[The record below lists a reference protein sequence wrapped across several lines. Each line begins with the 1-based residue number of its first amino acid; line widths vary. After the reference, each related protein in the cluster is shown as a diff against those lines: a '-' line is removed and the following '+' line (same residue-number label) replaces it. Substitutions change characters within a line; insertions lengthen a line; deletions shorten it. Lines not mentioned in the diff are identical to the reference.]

1 MAQQL
6 KEKSADKKPAKA
18 ATSLGLNFIGGR
30 RVAGDGPATRNVLN
44 PADTH
49 ETIAAVREASND
61 QVDETCAVAAKA
73 FTSWRAT
80 PSPDRAR
87 VVFRY
92 RELLEQHFDDLV
104 ELLVRENGKLK
115 SEARG
120 SLRRGI
126 DVVEFA
132 CGIPSMLMGKT
143 LPEVSRNVD
152 SYVMLEPL
160 GVVVGI
166 PPFNFPA
173 MIPLWMMPIAVACG
187 NAFILKPAEKAPL
200 TGTRLVELFAEAG
213 LPDGVV
219 NVLQGGKEVSERLIA
234 NPHVQAVSF
243 VGSSAVAAS
252 VYQVASAHG
261 KRVQALGGAK
271 NHLIVL
277 PDADVAKSMPALIG
291 ACYGC
296 AGQRCLAGSVLVA
309 VGDQAQQDAVVNAFV
324 AAAKE
329 LKPGDGLD
337 DSATL
342 SPVLNMDQRQR
353 IISAID
359 RGVQEGAKLVLDG
372 RGLSVAARPNG
383 CFVGPTVFD
392 HVRPDMSVAKEEIFG
407 PVVSVLR
414 ANDLDE
420 AINLTNRS
428 RYGNSASLFTK
439 SGSAAKEFRA
449 RIQAGLLGL
458 NLGVPAPMAYFSFGG
473 WKGSFFGDLNAHGP
487 DAVAFYTKKKV
498 VTERWFGA
506 EAPKEGW
513 V

>member
-1 MAQQL
+1 MAPQL
-6 KEKSADKKPAKA
+6 KEKPAEKKPASKPK
-18 ATSLGLNFIGGR
+18 TLGLNFIGGR
-30 RVAGDGPATRNVLN
+30 WINGDGPQTRNINN
-44 PADTH
+44 PADT
-49 ETIAAVREASND
+49 TQLVAAVREASLD
-61 QVDETCAVAAKA
+61 QVDETCALAAKA

-80 PSPDRAR
+80 PSPDRAK
-87 VVFRY
+87 VIFRF
-92 RELLEQHFDDLV
+92 RELLEEHFDDIV
-104 ELLVRENGKLK
+104 ELLVKENGKLK

-132 CGIPSMLMGKT
+132 CGIPSQLMGKT
-143 LPEVSRNVD
+143 LPEIARNVD
-152 SYVMLEPL
+152 SYVVLEPV

-200 TGTRLVELFAEAG
+200 TGTRLVELFADAG

-219 NVLQGGKEVSERLIA
+219 NVIQGGKEVSERLIA
-234 NPHVQAVSF
+234 NPNVHAISF
-243 VGSSAVAAS
+243 VGSSAVAQHVYNFAS
-252 VYQVASAHG
+252 SHG

-277 PDADVAKSMPALIG
+277 PDADVPRSVPALIG

-309 VGDQAQQDAVVNAFV
+309 VGDKVQQDTVVNAFLQG
-324 AAAKE
+324 ARE
-329 LKPGDGLD
+329 LKPGDGFD
-337 DSATL
+337 ESATL
-342 SPVLNMDQRQR
+342 SPVLNPEQRQR
-353 IISAID
+353 ILSAIE

-372 RGLSVAARPNG
+372 RGVSVPARPNG
-383 CFVGPTVFD
+383 CFVGPTLFD
-392 HVRPDMSVAKEEIFG
+392 DVKPDMFIAKEEIFG

-414 ANDLDE
+414 AKDLDE
-420 AINLTNRS
+420 ALTLVNKS

-439 SGSAAKEFRA
+439 SGAAAKEFRA
-449 RIQAGLLGL
+449 RVQAGMLGL
-458 NLGVPAPMAYFSFGG
+458 NLGVPAPMAFFSFSG
-473 WKGSFFGDLNAHGP
+473 WKGSFFGDLGTHGA

-506 EAPKEGW
+506 EAPNDGW